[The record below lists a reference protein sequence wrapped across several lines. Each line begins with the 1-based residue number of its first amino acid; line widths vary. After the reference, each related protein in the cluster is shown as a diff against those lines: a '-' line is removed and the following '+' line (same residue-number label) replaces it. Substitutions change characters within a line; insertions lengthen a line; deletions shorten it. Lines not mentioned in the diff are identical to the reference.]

1 MDLTPHEPRCSGI
14 ADKARNSQV
23 FGMSGAPNPEPENSP
38 DIEPTGEMI
47 AAGANL
53 LEEYLLTGSGLAN
66 SPTYVVERV
75 YLAME
80 KVRAEREAMLRVA
93 GRQER

>member
-1 MDLTPHEPRCSGI
+1 
-14 ADKARNSQV
+14 
-23 FGMSGAPNPEPENSP
+23 
-38 DIEPTGEMI
+38 MI

-80 KVRAEREAMLRVA
+80 KVRAEREAMRRVA
-93 GRQER
+93 